1 MLFILMPLLL
11 SDSTKSSATAAAA
24 KIDPSK
30 NPLQI
35 LQLMQLQMRNDEQC
49 CSEVPLKQ
57 CCYIYYNCA
66 NVTDA
71 AAANTAF
78 SKIF

>member
-57 CCYIYYNCA
+57 C
-66 NVTDA
+66 
-71 AAANTAF
+71 
-78 SKIF
+78 